1 MPDQVGHDGLVVG
14 SPHRHSRENGNPWMS
29 DQVGHNEMGPGM
41 MGWRW
46 AATAVIP
53 VKTGI
58 HGCPI
63 KSGMTGL
70 KQQAL
75 D

>member
-1 MPDQVGHDGLVVG
+1 MPDQVGHD
-14 SPHRHSRENGNPWMS
+14 
-29 DQVGHNEMGPGM
+29 EMGSGM
-41 MGWRW
+41 TGWRW
-46 AATAVIP
+46 AARIVIP

-58 HGCPI
+58 HGCPV
-63 KSGMTGL
+63 KAGMTTL